1 MTAEGVPVYDDYAH
15 NPEKIASCIRMLS
28 EITPGRLFV
37 IFQPHGFGPLGFF
50 RDELFETLEKTL
62 KERDAFF
69 MLPPF
74 YAGGT
79 SSFKPTSQ
87 EVIAQ
92 YKENASA
99 PEKYHFADDR
109 EVLRTRILAEV
120 QKGDLIVVM
129 GARDN
134 SLSLYANSFCKVS
147 QA

>member
-1 MTAEGVPVYDDYAH
+1 M
-15 NPEKIASCIRMLS
+15 
-28 EITPGRLFV
+28 
-37 IFQPHGFGPLGFF
+37 
-50 RDELFETLEKTL
+50 
-62 KERDAFF
+62 FF

-92 YKENASA
+92 YKEKASA
-99 PEKYHFADDR
+99 PEKYHFEADR
-109 EVLRTRILAEV
+109 EALRTCVLAEA

-134 SLSLYANSFCKVS
+134 SLSLYARSFCKDF